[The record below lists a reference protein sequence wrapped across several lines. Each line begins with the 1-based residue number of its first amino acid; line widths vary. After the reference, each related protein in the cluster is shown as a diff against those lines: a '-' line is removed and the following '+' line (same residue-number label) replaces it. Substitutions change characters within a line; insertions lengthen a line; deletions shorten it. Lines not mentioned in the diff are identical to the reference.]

1 MRRHSRLLLMTMLLA
16 VPAAPADWKDKPFPG
31 WTDED
36 VVHMVT
42 DSPWAK
48 QKSVR
53 LKWVKDDQ
61 RRITY
66 KDIPG
71 NDNSPTVKGGSP
83 VGGIG
88 VPRTGLPDRASFLVR
103 WASSLPVRHA
113 KALYKLRDERLEPS
127 KLNELIGVPEADYVL
142 EIYGVP
148 AEIAHLGTGSVE
160 LVVTRSAYLRTKSG
174 VKIRPNRVEA
184 QLHATSLTILI
195 HFPRTTPIQLSDDEI
210 ECYADLQIF
219 EVKEKFKL
227 STMMYLNHLEL

>member
-1 MRRHSRLLLMTMLLA
+1 MCSRRLVLIALLL
-16 VPAAPADWKDKPFPG
+16 AAPGVPADWKDKPFPN
-31 WTDED
+31 WSDDD
-36 VVHMVT
+36 VVRMVT

-48 QKSVR
+48 AKSVR
-53 LKWVKDDQ
+53 LRWVKDDQ

-88 VPRTGLPDRASFLVR
+88 VPRDGLPERASFLIR
-103 WASSLPVRHA
+103 WASSLPVRQA
-113 KALYKLRDERLEPS
+113 KALYKQRDEKLDGAR
-127 KLNELIGVPEADYVL
+127 LNELVGAPETDYVL

-174 VKIRPNRVEA
+174 KVLRANKVEA
-184 QLHATSLTILI
+184 QLHSTSMTIMV
-195 HFPRTTPIQLSDDEI
+195 HFPRTAPLELSDDEV

-227 STMMYLNHLEL
+227 SSMMYLNHLEL

>member
-1 MRRHSRLLLMTMLLA
+1 MWRRRLFLVALLAGVPA
-16 VPAAPADWKDKPFPG
+16 VPAEKEKPFPN
-31 WTDED
+31 WSDED
-36 VVHMVT
+36 VLRMVT
-42 DSPWAK
+42 DSPWTK

-61 RRITY
+61 RHITY

-71 NDNSPTVKGGSP
+71 NDNSPTIKGGSP

-88 VPRTGLPDRASFLVR
+88 VPRDHLPDRATFLLR
-103 WASSLPVRHA
+103 WASSLPIRHA
-113 KALYKLRDERLEPS
+113 KALYKLRDEKLDPS
-127 KLNELIGVPEADYVL
+127 RLNELIAAPESDYVL

-160 LVVTRSAYLRTKSG
+160 LVVTRSAYLRTKAG

-184 QLHATSLTILI
+184 QLNAASMTIMV

-210 ECYADLQIF
+210 EFFADLQIF
-219 EVKEKFKL
+219 EVREKFKL

>member
-1 MRRHSRLLLMTMLLA
+1 MWHRRLFLIALLLA
-16 VPAAPADWKDKPFPG
+16 VPAIPADWKGKPFPD
-31 WTDED
+31 WTDDD
-36 VVHMVT
+36 VVRMVT

-61 RRITY
+61 RRLNY

-88 VPRTGLPDRASFLVR
+88 VPRDRLPEHASFLIR

-113 KALYKLRDERLEPS
+113 KALYKQRDEKLDGSR
-127 KLNELIGVPEADYVL
+127 LNELIEAPEADYVL

-148 AEIAHLGTGSVE
+148 AEVAHLGTGSVE
-160 LVVTRSAYLRTKSG
+160 LIVTRSAYLRTKSG

-184 QLHATSLTILI
+184 KLHATSMTILV
-195 HFPRTTPIQLSDDEI
+195 HFPRTTPIQLSDEEI

-227 STMMYLNHLEL
+227 SSMMYLNHLEL

>member
-1 MRRHSRLLLMTMLLA
+1 MLLL
-16 VPAAPADWKDKPFPG
+16 AAFATAADWKDKPFPN
-31 WTDED
+31 WSDDD
-36 VVHMVT
+36 VVQMVT

-53 LKWVKDDQ
+53 LKWVTEDQ

-71 NDNSPTVKGGSP
+71 NDQSPTVKGGSP

-88 VPRTGLPDRASFLVR
+88 VPRSSLPDHASFLLR
-103 WASSLPVRHA
+103 WASALPVRHA
-113 KALYKLRDERLEPS
+113 KALYKLRND
-127 KLNELIGVPEADYVL
+127 KLDNSQLNGLIGAPEAGYVL
-142 EIYGVP
+142 EIYGLP

-160 LVVTRSAYLRTKSG
+160 LIVTRSAYLRTKSG

-184 QLHATSLTILI
+184 QLHATSLTILV
-195 HFPRTTPIQLSDDEI
+195 HFPRTSPIQAGDGEI

-219 EVKEKFKL
+219 EIKEKFKL
-227 STMMYLNHLEL
+227 GAMMYLNHLEL

>member
-1 MRRHSRLLLMTMLLA
+1 MRHSRISLLVLLLA
-16 VPAAPADWKDKPFPG
+16 VPAAPADWKGKPFPN
-31 WTDED
+31 WTDDD
-36 VVHMVT
+36 VARMVT

-48 QKSVR
+48 AKSAR

-61 RRITY
+61 RRLTY

-88 VPRTGLPDRASFLVR
+88 VPRSSLPDNASFLIR
-103 WASSLPVRHA
+103 WASALPVRHA
-113 KALYKLRDERLEPS
+113 KALYKLRDERLDAA
-127 KLNELIGVPEADYVL
+127 KLNELIGAPEADYVL

-160 LVVTRSAYLRTKSG
+160 LIVTRSAYLRTKTG
-174 VKIRPNRVEA
+174 RTLRANKVEA
-184 QLHATSLTILI
+184 QLHATSLTILV
-195 HFPRTTPIQLSDDEI
+195 HFPRNTPIELSDEEV

-227 STMMYLNHLEL
+227 SPMMYLNHLEL